1 LLSSFFFFAQRKV
14 VGLFHHSIRNDF
26 KASYHFSLVENISPH
41 QLSEKALIKREQEK
55 IGKQLTSVVL

>member
-1 LLSSFFFFAQRKV
+1 